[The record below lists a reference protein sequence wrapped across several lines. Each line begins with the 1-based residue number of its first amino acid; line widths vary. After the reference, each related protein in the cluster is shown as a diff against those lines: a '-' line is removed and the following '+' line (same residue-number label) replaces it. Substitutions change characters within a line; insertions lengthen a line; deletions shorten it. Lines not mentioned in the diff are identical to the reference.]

1 MLKLNGTRTYASHG
15 ADSDPFEAAQESNGG
30 FGSGHGEPSPAD
42 GTQGDSERMAQG
54 MFLASEQ
61 SVLAR
66 GRRDYRTGTITVGV
80 VALSMLLGWMVGRAG
95 WNAAVNR
102 AQGQSPEVLE
112 EVLAAAPVTPVLVSP
127 RAEELTDLAK
137 PIRSAPI
144 LPSTNPAPKS
154 KSKVVPPDGDLVMYE
169 RGEVVFRAAGPPK
182 ATSPS
187 TNQGG
192 VVQTEATGESDS
204 PAASNPNLYPATDG
218 HLLARVVPDY
228 PEDARQQRIEGPV
241 VLNTLVGTDGS
252 VRELTLISGNPQL
265 VQAAADAVRQWR
277 FQPHRS
283 KGEPAEF
290 ETQITVNFSLR

>member
-1 MLKLNGTRTYASHG
+1 MLKLNGTSTYASHG
-15 ADSDPFEAAQESNGG
+15 ADSDPFEAAQEPNDG

-42 GTQGDSERMAQG
+42 GTQGDSERMARE

-95 WNAAVNR
+95 WNTAVNR

-112 EVLAAAPVTPVLVSP
+112 EVLAAAPVTPYPVLVSP

-144 LPSTNPAPKS
+144 LRPTNPAPKS
-154 KSKVVPPDGDLVMYE
+154 
-169 RGEVVFRAAGPPK
+169 
-182 ATSPS
+182 SP
-187 TNQGG
+187 NQGG
-192 VVQTEATGESDS
+192 GVQTEATGESDS
-204 PAASNPNLYPATDG
+204 PAASDPNLRPATDG
-218 HLLARVVPDY
+218 NLLARVVPAY

-252 VRELTLISGNPQL
+252 VRELTVISGNPQL